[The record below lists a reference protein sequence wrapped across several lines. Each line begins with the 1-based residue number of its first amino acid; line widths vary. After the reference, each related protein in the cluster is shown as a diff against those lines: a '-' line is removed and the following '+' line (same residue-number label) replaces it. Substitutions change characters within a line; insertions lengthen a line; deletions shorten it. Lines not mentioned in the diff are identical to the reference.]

1 MLNEGQRLIK
11 PSQTMKQ
18 VDWDKLEGVVILGI
32 KKRGETN
39 VLHMSSVTVEELAL
53 VTAQLQA
60 HLSFL
65 LGAMKEG

>member
-1 MLNEGQRLIK
+1 MLNEGERLLS
-11 PSQTMKQ
+11 PEQVAKQ
-18 VDWDKLEGVVILGI
+18 VEWQKLEAVVILGVR
-32 KKRGETN
+32 KKGETN
-39 VLHMSSVTVEELAL
+39 VLHMSSVTIEELAL